1 MYKQFY
7 GLKRNPFEIS
17 PDPRFYYAT
26 PLHNEALASLIYG
39 VQKRKGFVVTTG
51 EVGTGK
57 SLLVRCLLQWLTR
70 NQISFSNIFN
80 TRLSALEFLQYFVS
94 DLGLQVS
101 DNKAELLIQ
110 LNQFLIGQYRRGS
123 TTVLVVDEGQLLEW
137 EVLEEIRLLTNLET
151 VQQKLLQII
160 LVGQPELELKLDSPR
175 LRQLK
180 QRITFRCRL
189 RALSQPETQAY
200 IIHRMEI
207 AGASSRAA
215 GLFPEATLC
224 AIAQHA
230 RGVPRLINTICEN
243 ALIEGYAR
251 QIHEITPEMIHQ
263 IAADSR
269 LDLSQN
275 PELIGNS
282 FDRDELVNDALK
294 EIESPDAGDAA
305 KVTG

>member
-17 PDPRFYYAT
+17 PDPKFYYAT

-39 VQKRKGFVVTTG
+39 VQQRKGFVVTTG

-57 SLLVRCLLQWLTR
+57 SLLVRCLLQWLTK

-80 TRLSALEFLQYFVS
+80 TRLSAIEFLQYFLA
-94 DLGLQVS
+94 DLGLPLGN
-101 DNKAELLIQ
+101 NKAELLIH
-110 LNQFLIGQYRRGS
+110 LNQYLIGQYRRGS
-123 TTVLVVDEGQLLEW
+123 TTVLVVDEGQLLTW

-160 LVGQPELELKLDSPR
+160 LVGQPELEQKLDSPA

-189 RALSQPETQAY
+189 KPLSEQETRAY
-200 IIHRMEI
+200 ISHRLKI
-207 AGASSRAA
+207 AGANSHA
-215 GLFPEATLC
+215 GRVFSEPTLA

-230 RGVPRLINTICEN
+230 RGIPRLINTICEN

-251 QIHEITPEMIHQ
+251 QVHAITPEMIHQ

-269 LDLSQN
+269 LETTQH
-275 PELIGNS
+275 PELICDS
-282 FDRDELVNDALK
+282 FDHDALVNDPFKTIA
-294 EIESPDAGDAA
+294 SSQPRDAKKIVG
-305 KVTG
+305 